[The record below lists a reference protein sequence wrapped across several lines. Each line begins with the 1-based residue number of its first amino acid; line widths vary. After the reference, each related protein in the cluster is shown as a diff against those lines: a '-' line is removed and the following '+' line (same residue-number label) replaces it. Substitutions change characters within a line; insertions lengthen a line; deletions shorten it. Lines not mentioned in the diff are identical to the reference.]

1 MYRHLATKPGVQP
14 VPGGAVAVPHRVVSV
29 TVVTCGPGADHPFAG
44 GTRGGAA
51 RYEPARERISAGRF
65 DLR

>member
-44 GTRGGAA
+44 GTRGGAGTNRPASVSA
-51 RYEPARERISAGRF
+51 RAGST
-65 DLR
+65 

>member
-29 TVVTCGPGADHPFAG
+29 TVVTCGPVQIIHL
-44 GTRGGAA
+44 RAA
-51 RYEPARERISAGRF
+51 RAAAPHGTNRPASVSARAGST
-65 DLR
+65 